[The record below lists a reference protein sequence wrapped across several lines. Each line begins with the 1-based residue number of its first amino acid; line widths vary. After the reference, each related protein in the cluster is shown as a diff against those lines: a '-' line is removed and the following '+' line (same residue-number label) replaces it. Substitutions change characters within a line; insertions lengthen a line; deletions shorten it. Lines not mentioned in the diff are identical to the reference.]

1 MDQPPRTAARP
12 GGEPGSRGPR
22 RDARPGHP
30 GQVALA
36 WPLAQHP
43 SIVPIPGAR
52 RLSRVEENV
61 DATRLP
67 LSAANWPT

>member
-1 MDQPPRTAARP
+1 M
-12 GGEPGSRGPR
+12 
-22 RDARPGHP
+22 
-30 GQVALA
+30 
-36 WPLAQHP
+36 
-43 SIVPIPGAR
+43 PGAR